1 MSRGGA
7 RGGRGGRGGSATSY
21 SREQLTSLGVSNNEA
36 VPGPVLQ
43 PPPLYPMLERKPVS
57 LSFSPEMDYFL
68 ILRQDFID
76 HMQLSAS
83 YTNLSNR
90 KSAKIGEQPTI
101 DRLVA
106 QLPSNREKYDWS
118 LFPTELRPKL
128 SAKRALPKRAAN
140 QEKNVNITA
149 TLDKLES
156 LEVKSANRNKTNVN
170 VKEEKDDDDDKED
183 EDIEEAEDID
193 DEMDDGTDYANNY
206 FDNGE
211 GYEDDDD
218 NLDDGPVY

>member
-7 RGGRGGRGGSATSY
+7 RGGRGGRGGSSNSY
-21 SREQLTSLGVSNNEA
+21 SREQLSSLGVSNNEA

-57 LSFSPEMDYFL
+57 LTFPPEIDYYL

-76 HMQLSAS
+76 HLQLSAS
-83 YTNLSNR
+83 YTNLTDR
-90 KSAKIGEQPTI
+90 KSTKVAEQPTI

-118 LFPTELRPKL
+118 LFPAELRPKL
-128 SAKRALPKRAAN
+128 SAKRLAPKRN
-140 QEKNVNITA
+140 PTQQKNINISV

-156 LEVKSANRNKTNVN
+156 LEAKGANKDKANVN
-170 VKEEKDDDDDKED
+170 IKEEKDDEDDKED
-183 EDIEEAEDID
+183 EEMEDAEDID

-218 NLDDGPVY
+218 NLDDGPVF